1 MRAHTSNAGGRSGA
15 RRFFV
20 AGLAITAALSCV
32 PPLASANDEQSAPDV
47 TVREEHG
54 TYSVRARFHVPQPPS
69 VALAV
74 LTDYEHIPR
83 FMSDIATS
91 KVLERSAG
99 RAVVEQE
106 GISRFMMFSKRVH
119 LVLDITEGVDS
130 VRFRDRCGRSFAA
143 YEGTWKLAAR
153 DGGTD
158 IVYELTAD
166 PTFSVPESI
175 LKRLLRRD
183 SGRMIE
189 SLRQEMAARSPR
201 RSPDLTRVNIE
212 PRHPHFAD

>member
-1 MRAHTSNAGGRSGA
+1 MIGHTNGSGGRASA

-20 AGLAITAALSCV
+20 TAVAVAAGLIAFTQLAA
-32 PPLASANDEQSAPDV
+32 AQTDQSLPEV
-47 TVREEHG
+47 TVQEERG
-54 TYSVRARFHVPQPPS
+54 VYSVKARFHVPQAPS
-69 VALAV
+69 VAFAV

-83 FMSDIATS
+83 FMSDIKTS
-91 KVLERSAG
+91 WVLERSAG

-119 LVLDITEGVDS
+119 LVLEIIEGADS
-130 VRFRDRCGRSFAA
+130 VRFRDRCGRGFSH
-143 YEGTWKLAAR
+143 YEGQWTTVPR

-158 IVYELTAD
+158 IVYELRAD
-166 PTFSVPESI
+166 PSFSVPETI

-189 SLRQEMAARSPR
+189 SLRQEMAARAQR
-201 RSPDLTRVNIE
+201 
-212 PRHPHFAD
+212 

>member
-1 MRAHTSNAGGRSGA
+1 MIGHTNGSGGRASA

-20 AGLAITAALSCV
+20 TVVAVAAGLIASTRLAA
-32 PPLASANDEQSAPDV
+32 AQTDQSLPDV
-47 TVREEHG
+47 TVQEERG
-54 TYSVRARFHVPQPPS
+54 VYSVKARFHVPQAPS
-69 VALAV
+69 VAFAV

-83 FMSDIATS
+83 FMSDIKTS
-91 KVLERSAG
+91 WVLERSAG

-119 LVLDITEGVDS
+119 LVLEITEGADS
-130 VRFRDRCGRSFAA
+130 VRFRDRCGRSFSH
-143 YEGTWKLAAR
+143 YEGQWTTVAR

-158 IVYELTAD
+158 IVYELRAD
-166 PTFSVPESI
+166 PSFSVPETI

-189 SLRQEMAARSPR
+189 SLRQEMAARAER
-201 RSPDLTRVNIE
+201 
-212 PRHPHFAD
+212 